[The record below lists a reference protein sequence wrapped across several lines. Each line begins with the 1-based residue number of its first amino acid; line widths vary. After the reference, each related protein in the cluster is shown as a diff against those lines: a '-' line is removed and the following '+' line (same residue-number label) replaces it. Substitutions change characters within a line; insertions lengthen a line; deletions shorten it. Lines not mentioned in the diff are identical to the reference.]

1 MIDETE
7 TPSDQETPAA
17 DSRVEDLPEDPEEL
31 KKILLEEKEKTERYL
46 ANWQRAQ
53 ADFVNYKRRTEQEQ
67 IENARFYNAK
77 LIQNLLPVVDDFERA
92 FDAIPPG
99 SADAAWLEGIELV
112 RRKLRAVIETEG
124 VCEIKALGENFD
136 PAFHEAVCQA
146 KGEDGKVVEE
156 IQKGYML
163 NDRVIRP
170 AMVVVGEG
178 EQDKT
183 DEDS

>member
-17 DSRVEDLPEDPEEL
+17 DSRVEELPEDPEEL
-31 KKILLEEKEKTERYL
+31 KNILMEEKEKTERYL

-156 IQKGYML
+156 IQKGYTL

-178 EQDKT
+178 EQGKNNKET
-183 DEDS
+183 

>member
-1 MIDETE
+1 MVDEKE
-7 TPSDQETPAA
+7 TPSDQESPVA
-17 DSRVEDLPEDPEEL
+17 DSQAEELPEDSEEL
-31 KKILLEEKEKTERYL
+31 KKIVLEEREKAERCL

-53 ADFVNYKRRTEQEQ
+53 ADFVNFKRRTEQER

-92 FDAIPPG
+92 FDAIPPN

-112 RRKLRAVIETEG
+112 RRKLRAVIEAEG
-124 VCEIKALGENFD
+124 VCEIKALGESFD

-156 IQKGYML
+156 IQKGYTL

-178 EQDKT
+178 EQDKNNK
-183 DEDS
+183 EN